1 MNGLL
6 IKRIYE
12 PAGATD
18 GFRILVDRL
27 WPRGMKKEDA
37 GIDLWMKAVAPTDAL
52 RKWYHHDGGG
62 WDEFRHKYVLE
73 LKANPAVSEL
83 SSLIK
88 EHKTVTLLY
97 AAKDEEQNHA
107 LVLLEFL
114 QNR

>member
-1 MNGLL
+1 MDNVV

-12 PAGATD
+12 PADPSD

-52 RKWYHHDGGG
+52 RKWFHHDGGG

-73 LKANPAVSEL
+73 LKDNPAVDEL
-83 SSLIK
+83 HSLVK

-97 AAKDEEQNHA
+97 AAKDEMQNHA
-107 LVLLEFL
+107 LVLKEFFDL
-114 QNR
+114 

>member
-1 MNGLL
+1 MDNVA

-12 PAGATD
+12 PTDVTD

-27 WPRGMKKEDA
+27 WPRGMKKENA
-37 GIDLWMKAVAPTDAL
+37 GIDLWMKSVAPTDAL
-52 RKWYHHDGGG
+52 RKWYHHDGCR

-73 LKANPAVSEL
+73 LKDNPAVDEL
-83 SSLIK
+83 LSLIE
-88 EHKTVTLLY
+88 EHKAVTLLY
-97 AAKDEEQNHA
+97 AAKDAEQNHA

>member
-6 IKRIYE
+6 IKRIYD
-12 PAGATD
+12 PANTAD

-37 GIDLWMKAVAPTDAL
+37 GIDLWLKAVAPTDAL

-62 WDEFRHKYVLE
+62 WDEFRHKYLLE
-73 LKANPAVSEL
+73 LKDNPAIDEL
-83 SSLIK
+83 LSLI
-88 EHKTVTLLY
+88 EIHKTVTLLY
-97 AAKDEEQNHA
+97 AARDAEQNHA

-114 QNR
+114 QNQ

>member
-1 MNGLL
+1 MDNVV

-12 PAGATD
+12 SASDAD

-37 GIDLWMKAVAPTDAL
+37 GIDLWLKAVAPTDAL

-73 LKANPAVSEL
+73 LKDNPAVDGL
-83 SSLIK
+83 LSLIK
-88 EHKTVTLLY
+88 EQKTVTLLY
-97 AAKDEEQNHA
+97 AAKDEIQNHA

-114 QNR
+114 QNH

>member
-6 IKRIYE
+6 IKRIYD
-12 PAGATD
+12 PANTAD

-37 GIDLWMKAVAPTDAL
+37 GIDLWLKAVAPTDAL

-62 WDEFRHKYVLE
+62 WDEFRHKYLLE
-73 LKANPAVSEL
+73 LKDNPAIDEL
-83 SSLIK
+83 LSLIK
-88 EHKTVTLLY
+88 IHKTVTLLY
-97 AAKDEEQNHA
+97 AARDAEQNHA

-114 QNR
+114 QNQ

>member
-6 IKRIYE
+6 IKRIYD
-12 PAGATD
+12 PANTAD

-37 GIDLWMKAVAPTDAL
+37 GIDLWLKAVAPTYAL

-62 WDEFRHKYVLE
+62 WDEFRHKYLLE
-73 LKANPAVSEL
+73 LKGNPATDEL
-83 SSLIK
+83 LSLMKI
-88 EHKTVTLLY
+88 HKTVTLLY
-97 AAKDEEQNHA
+97 AARDAEQNHA

-114 QNR
+114 QN

>member
-6 IKRIYE
+6 IKRIYD
-12 PAGATD
+12 PANTAD

-37 GIDLWMKAVAPTDAL
+37 SIDLWLKAVAPTDAL

-62 WDEFRHKYVLE
+62 WDEFRHKYLLE
-73 LKANPAVSEL
+73 LKVNPAIDEL
-83 SSLIK
+83 LSLIK
-88 EHKTVTLLY
+88 IHKTVTLLY
-97 AAKDEEQNHA
+97 AARDAEQNHA

-114 QNR
+114 QNH

>member
-1 MNGLL
+1 MDNVV

-12 PAGATD
+12 PADPSD

-37 GIDLWMKAVAPTDAL
+37 GIDLWMKTVAPTDAL
-52 RKWYHHDGGG
+52 RKWFHHDGGG

-73 LKANPAVSEL
+73 LKDNPAVDEL
-83 SSLIK
+83 LSLI
-88 EHKTVTLLY
+88 EIHKIVTLLY
-97 AAKDEEQNHA
+97 SARDAEQNHA

-114 QNR
+114 QN